1 MIRSLYTAA
10 TGMLAQDLN
19 VSVIANN
26 LANVNTSGFKRSRA
40 DFQELLYQN
49 LRLVGTLS
57 DNGNQV
63 PTGIQL
69 GLGVKPAA
77 IQKIFIQGDFAQTQN
92 PLDMAIEGE
101 GFFQVTQ
108 ADGTLAYTRSGS
120 FKIDNTGQIVTSDGL
135 LLDPA
140 IAIPAD
146 ALIISIDTQGTVS
159 VTQPGATTP
168 TVLGTVQL
176 ATFQNSAGLQAIG
189 SNLFEETDASGPATV
204 GNPGID
210 DRGNI
215 QQGFL
220 ELSNVSVV
228 EEMVNL
234 ITAQRAYEVNSRT
247 VQTADEMLQIANT
260 LKR

>member
-1 MIRSLYTAA
+1 MIRSLYIAA

-57 DNGNQV
+57 ENGNQV

-92 PLDMAIEGE
+92 PLDMAIEGQ

-108 ADGTLAYTRSGS
+108 PDGTLAYTRSGS

-168 TVLGTVQL
+168 TVVGTVQL
-176 ATFQNSAGLQAIG
+176 ATFQNPAGLQAIG